1 MSNFDELKMVK
12 NEYNIPTEQLEYYKS
27 EIMRLLPQYRYKSD
41 RHYAPTNKGLNAL
54 LDVYNKEKGWMY
66 PYFMSH
72 PNYIGNGKIAFSSD
86 YHRKV
91 NISGCR
97 DFMYWISDNLREN
110 YLEKYEVR
118 CCGMT
123 FTEAEDAYN
132 RLDGIVTWMKRIETT
147 KLGSGLATCRVNGMT
162 LKEIASERKRLYYI
176 KSKIEDNNVYAGGD
190 HYLPAKKYE
199 DLRKLQSFI
208 NTIHDNPHMFTT
220 AEEIDNLNGLTKS
233 LDLRIVAGQKFSRII
248 GKFCRKL
255 GIDKLEDYQQKFAK
269 FGDDINE
276 LAIRRHTVI
285 SINPIDYL
293 TMSFGNSWSS
303 CHTIDKLNDRNCPN
317 SYRGM
322 YSGGT
327 LSYMLDGASIVFYT
341 VDKKYDGT
349 DFEFEP
355 KVNRCM
361 FHIGE
366 DKIIQG
372 RVYPQNNDGDQTI
385 YNEIRA
391 IMQKTISEMLNT
403 NNLWIIKQGT
413 STCDT
418 MSDSCGA
425 HYRDYLHFSNCNV
438 SWLKPSEG
446 KLKNTNRIKI
456 GHKGIC
462 PKCGEEHSNCDS
474 IICNDCFAEVKRCPH
489 CGRRVGE
496 NDHIEIDG
504 QVYCSNCARYC
515 VHHQRY
521 EIDTVMIRLYT
532 NAQMVR
538 INRRNVYTGCTAT
551 RNYIC
556 MDAVNENPDRYRQDA
571 ENGCFFDTES
581 WTGGIVVHS
590 FYNGN
595 SERTYYYASR
605 EYAEYLGY
613 KEAYNGKWYHKDELF
628 YDRHTGVKAY
638 IPQNEW
644 NYELACWNGI
654 ADEVRLHNEM
664 ITQRAERRAAREAR
678 RAAQSAA

>member
-41 RHYAPTNKGLNAL
+41 RHYAPTDKGLNAL

-91 NISGCR
+91 NVSGCR
-97 DFMYWISDNLREN
+97 DFMYWISDNLKET
-110 YLEKYEVR
+110 YLKKYEVR
-118 CCGMT
+118 RCGMT
-123 FTEAEDAYN
+123 FAEAENAYN
-132 RLDGIVTWMKRIETT
+132 RLDSIVAWMKRIENT
-147 KLGSGLATCRVNGMT
+147 KLGSGSATCRVNGMF
-162 LKEIASERKRLYYI
+162 LEEIAIERKRLYFI
-176 KSKIEDNNVYAGGD
+176 KSEIENNNVYAGGD

-199 DLRKLQSFI
+199 DLIKLQNFI
-208 NTIHDNPHMFTT
+208 SAIHNNPHMFTT
-220 AEEIDNLNGLTKS
+220 AEEVDNLNELTKT
-233 LDLRIVAGQKFSRII
+233 LDLRIVAGQKFSRIV

-276 LAIRRHTVI
+276 LVIKRHTVI

-317 SYRGM
+317 NYRGM

-391 IMQKTISEMLNT
+391 IMQKTVSEMLNA

-413 STCDT
+413 SACAE
-418 MSDSCGA
+418 MSTSRGA
-425 HYRDYLHFSNCNV
+425 HYRDYTNFSNCNV

-446 KLKNTNRIKI
+446 KLKNTNRIII
-456 GHKGIC
+456 GHGGIC
-462 PKCGEEHSNCDS
+462 PKCGEEHSSCDS
-474 IICNDCFAEVKRCPH
+474 IICNDCFNDVKRCPH
-489 CGRRVGE
+489 CGRRVTE
-496 NDHIEIDG
+496 DDHIEIDG
-504 QVYCSNCARYC
+504 QIYCSTCARYC

-521 EIDTVMIRLYT
+521 EIDTRMLRLCT
-532 NAQMVR
+532 NAHMMK
-538 INRRNVYTGCTAT
+538 INNRNVYTAYSTTDSYVCTEA
-551 RNYIC
+551 I
-556 MDAVNENPDRYRQDA
+556 NENPNRYRQDVDT
-571 ENGCFFDTES
+571 GYFFDTES
-581 WTGGIVVHS
+581 WTGGVVVHII
-590 FYNGN
+590 YNGN
-595 SERTYYYASR
+595 SERTSYYASK

-613 KEAYNGKWYHKDELF
+613 KEAYNGKWYHKDNLF
-628 YDRHTGVKAY
+628 YDRHAGVKAY

-654 ADEVRLHNEM
+654 ADEVRQHNEM
-664 ITQRAERRAAREAR
+664 LAQRAERRAAREAR
-678 RAAQSAA
+678 RNAQNAA

>member
-1 MSNFDELKMVK
+1 
-12 NEYNIPTEQLEYYKS
+12 
-27 EIMRLLPQYRYKSD
+27 
-41 RHYAPTNKGLNAL
+41 
-54 LDVYNKEKGWMY
+54 
-66 PYFMSH
+66 
-72 PNYIGNGKIAFSSD
+72 
-86 YHRKV
+86 
-91 NISGCR
+91 
-97 DFMYWISDNLREN
+97 MYWISDNLREN

-162 LKEIASERKRLYYI
+162 LKEIVSERKRLSYI
-176 KSKIEDNNVYAGGD
+176 KSKIEDNNVYAGSD

-208 NTIHDNPHMFTT
+208 NTIHDNPHMLTT
-220 AEEIDNLNGLTKS
+220 AEEIDNLNELTKS

-349 DFEFEP
+349 NFEFEP

-391 IMQKTISEMLNT
+391 IMQKTVSEMLNT

-504 QVYCSNCARYC
+504 QIYCSNCARYC
-515 VHHQRY
+515 MHHQRY
-521 EIDTVMIRLYT
+521 EIDTVMVRLYT

-556 MDAVNENPDRYRQDA
+556 MDAVNENPNRYRQDA

>member
-41 RHYAPTNKGLNAL
+41 RHYAPTDKGLNAL

-66 PYFMSH
+66 PYFMNH

-91 NISGCR
+91 NVSGCQE
-97 DFMYWISDNLREN
+97 FLFWVNNNLKDI
-110 YLEKYEVR
+110 YLKKYEAR

-123 FTEAEDAYN
+123 YREAENAFR
-132 RLDGIVTWMKRIETT
+132 RLDAIYEWMKRIENT
-147 KLGSGLATCRVNGMT
+147 KLGSGSATCRVNGMT
-162 LKEIASERKRLYYI
+162 LKEIANEHRRLYYI
-176 KSKIEDNNVYAGGD
+176 KSKIEDNNVYAGND

-199 DLRKLQSFI
+199 DLRKLQNFVSAI
-208 NTIHDNPHMFTT
+208 YDNPHMLTT
-220 AEEIDNLNGLTKS
+220 TEEVDNLNELTKS

-255 GIDKLEDYQQKFAK
+255 GIDKLDDYQQKFAK

-317 SYRGM
+317 NYRGM

-391 IMQKTISEMLNT
+391 IMQKTVSEMLNA
-403 NNLWIIKQGT
+403 NNLWILKQGT
-413 STCDT
+413 SACAEMTE
-418 MSDSCGA
+418 SRGA
-425 HYRDYLHFSNCNV
+425 HYRDYTNFSNCNV

-446 KLKNTNRIKI
+446 KLKNTNRIII
-456 GHKGIC
+456 GHRGIC
-462 PKCGEEHSNCDS
+462 PTCGTEHGSSDS
-474 IICNDCFAEVKRCPH
+474 IICSDCFNEIKRCPH
-489 CGRRVGE
+489 CGRRVE
-496 NDHIEIDG
+496 EDDHIEIDG
-504 QVYCSNCARYC
+504 QVYCSTCARYC
-515 VHHQRY
+515 IHHQRY
-521 EIDTVMIRLYT
+521 EIDTRMMRLCT
-532 NAQMVR
+532 NARMAR
-538 INRRNVYTGCTAT
+538 INRRNAHTTYSVTD
-551 RNYIC
+551 NYVCVEAI
-556 MDAVNENPDRYRQDA
+556 NENPDRYRPDA
-571 ENGCFFDTES
+571 DTGCFFDTES
-581 WTGGIVVHS
+581 WAGGVVVHY

-595 SERTYYYASR
+595 SEGTSYYASR

-613 KEAYNGKWYHKDELF
+613 KEAYNGKWYHKDNLF

-644 NYELACWNGI
+644 NYKLACWNGI
-654 ADEVRLHNEM
+654 ADEVRQHNEM
-664 ITQRAERRAAREAR
+664 LEQRAERRAAREAR
-678 RAAQSAA
+678 RNAQNAA

>member
-504 QVYCSNCARYC
+504 QVYCSHCARYC

>member
-462 PKCGEEHSNCDS
+462 PKCGEEHSN
-474 IICNDCFAEVKRCPH
+474 
-489 CGRRVGE
+489 RRVGE

>member
-41 RHYAPTNKGLNAL
+41 RHYAPTDKGLNAL

-91 NISGCR
+91 NVSGCR
-97 DFMYWISDNLREN
+97 DFMYWISDNLKEN
-110 YLEKYEVR
+110 YLEKYEVK

-123 FTEAEDAYN
+123 FAEAENAYN
-132 RLDGIVTWMKRIETT
+132 RLDSIVTWMRRIENT

-162 LKEIASERKRLYYI
+162 LKEITSERKRLYYI

-199 DLRKLQSFI
+199 DLRKLQNFI
-208 NTIHDNPHMFTT
+208 NTIHDSPHMFTT
-220 AEEIDNLNGLTKS
+220 AEEIDNLNELTKS

-391 IMQKTISEMLNT
+391 IMQKTVSEMLNT

-413 STCDT
+413 SICDT

-446 KLKNTNRIKI
+446 KLKNTNKIKI
-456 GHKGIC
+456 GHSGIC
-462 PKCGEEHSNCDS
+462 LKCGEEHSNCDS

-504 QVYCSNCARYC
+504 QIYCSSCARYC

-521 EIDTVMIRLYT
+521 EIDTTMVRLCT

-538 INRRNVYTGCTAT
+538 INRRNVYTGYITT

-556 MDAVNENPDRYRQDA
+556 IDAINENLDRYRQDA
-571 ENGCFFDTES
+571 ENGCYFDTES
-581 WTGGIVVHS
+581 WTGGVVVHR

-595 SERTYYYASR
+595 SERTYYYASK
-605 EYAEYLGY
+605 EYAEHLGY

>member
-41 RHYAPTNKGLNAL
+41 RHYAPTDKGLNAL

-66 PYFMSH
+66 PYFMNH
-72 PNYIGNGKIAFSSD
+72 PNYVGNGKIAFSSD

-97 DFMYWISDNLREN
+97 DFMYWISDNLKDS
-110 YLEKYEVR
+110 YFEKYEVR
-118 CCGMT
+118 RCGMT
-123 FTEAEDAYN
+123 FAEAEDAYN
-132 RLDGIVTWMKRIETT
+132 RLDNIVAWIKRIENT
-147 KLGSGLATCRVNGMT
+147 KLGSGSATCRVNGMT
-162 LKEIASERKRLYYI
+162 LKEIASERRRLYYI
-176 KSKIEDNNVYAGGD
+176 KTVIENNNVYAGGD
-190 HYLPAKKYE
+190 HYLPANKYE
-199 DLRKLQSFI
+199 DLKKLQKFI
-208 NTIHDNPHMFTT
+208 STIHDNPHMLTT
-220 AEEIDNLNGLTKS
+220 VEEIDNLNELTKS
-233 LDLRIVAGQKFSRII
+233 LDLRIVVGQKFSRIV

-255 GIDKLEDYQQKFAK
+255 GIDKLEGYQQKFAK

-303 CHTIDKLNDRNCPN
+303 CHTIDKLNDRDCPN
-317 SYRGM
+317 NYRGM

-372 RVYPQNNDGDQTI
+372 RVYPQSNDGDQTI

-391 IMQKTISEMLNT
+391 IMQKTVSEMLNA

-413 STCDT
+413 SICDT
-418 MSDSCGA
+418 MSNSYGA

-456 GHKGIC
+456 GHSGIC
-462 PKCGEEHSNCDS
+462 LKCGEEHNNCDS
-474 IICNDCFAEVKRCPH
+474 IICNDCFAEIKRCPH
-489 CGRRVGE
+489 CGRRVTE
-496 NDHIEIDG
+496 DDHIEIDG
-504 QVYCSNCARYC
+504 QIYCSTCARYC

-521 EIDTVMIRLYT
+521 EIDTTMVRLCT

-538 INRRNVYTGCTAT
+538 INRRNVYTGYTTT

-556 MDAVNENPDRYRQDA
+556 MDAINENPDRYRQDA

-581 WTGGIVVHS
+581 WTGGVVVHR

-613 KEAYNGKWYHKDELF
+613 KEAYNGKWYHKDNLF

-654 ADEVRLHNEM
+654 ADEVRHHNEM

-678 RAAQSAA
+678 RNAQNAA

>member
-41 RHYAPTNKGLNAL
+41 RHYAPTDKGLNAL

-91 NISGCR
+91 NVSGCQ
-97 DFMYWISDNLREN
+97 DFMYWISDNLKET
-110 YLEKYEVR
+110 YLKKYEVR
-118 CCGMT
+118 RCGMT
-123 FTEAEDAYN
+123 FAEAENAFN
-132 RLDGIVTWMKRIETT
+132 RLDSIVTWMRRIEST
-147 KLGSGLATCRVNGMT
+147 KLGSGSATCRVNGMF
-162 LKEIASERKRLYYI
+162 LKEIAIERKRLYFI
-176 KSKIEDNNVYAGGD
+176 KSEIENNSVYAGGD

-199 DLRKLQSFI
+199 DLRKLQNFI
-208 NTIHDNPHMFTT
+208 STIHDNPHMFTT
-220 AEEIDNLNGLTKS
+220 AEEVDNLNELTKS
-233 LDLRIVAGQKFSRII
+233 LDLRIVAGQKFSRIV

-276 LAIRRHTVI
+276 LVIKRHTVI

-317 SYRGM
+317 NYRGM

-391 IMQKTISEMLNT
+391 IMQKTMSEIFNV
-403 NNLWIIKQGT
+403 NNFWIIKQGT
-413 STCDT
+413 SACAE
-418 MSDSCGA
+418 MSESCGA
-425 HYRDYLHFSNCNV
+425 HYRDYTNFSNCNV

-456 GHKGIC
+456 GHSGIC
-462 PKCGEEHSNCDS
+462 LKCGEEHSNCDS
-474 IICNDCFAEVKRCPH
+474 IICNDCFNDVKRCPH
-489 CGRRVGE
+489 CGRRVTE

-504 QVYCSNCARYC
+504 QVYCSTCARYC
-515 VHHQRY
+515 SHHQRY
-521 EIDTVMIRLYT
+521 EIDTTMVRLYT

-556 MDAVNENPDRYRQDA
+556 LNAVNENPDRYRQDA

-581 WTGGIVVHS
+581 WTGGVVVHR

-654 ADEVRLHNEM
+654 ADEVRQHNEM
-664 ITQRAERRAAREAR
+664 IAQRAERRAAREAR
-678 RAAQSAA
+678 RNSQNAA

>member
-1 MSNFDELKMVK
+1 MNEMNELRMVK

-27 EIMRLLPQYRYKSD
+27 EIKNLLPDYRYKAD
-41 RHYAPTNKGLNAL
+41 GHYNPTDKGLDAL
-54 LDVYNKEKGWMY
+54 LDTYNKEKGWMY

-91 NISGCR
+91 NVEGCR
-97 DFMYWISDNLREN
+97 DFLDWVRDTIQDIYHN
-110 YLEKYEVR
+110 KYEAK

-123 FTEAEDAYN
+123 YREAYN
-132 RLDGIVTWMKRIETT
+132 ARRRLDYLVTHMREIERT
-147 KLGSGLATCRVNGMT
+147 KLGNGMASVKVNG
-162 LKEIASERKRLYYI
+162 LPLSEIKKEYNRMYYI
-176 KSKIEDNNVYAGGD
+176 TDYIDNHNVYIGNN
-190 HYLPAKKYE
+190 HYISEKKNNE
-199 DLRKLQSFI
+199 LTKLNLFI
-208 NTIHDNPHMFTT
+208 NLIGNNPHMLTT
-220 AEEIDNLNGLTKS
+220 ATEVNELNELTDF

-255 GIDKLEDYQQKFAK
+255 GIDKLDDYQQKFAK

-276 LAIRRHTVI
+276 LAIKRHTII

-317 SYRGM
+317 NYRGM

-341 VDKKYDGT
+341 IDRKYNGT

-413 STCDT
+413 YTCNT
-418 MSDSCGA
+418 MSDSYGA
-425 HYRDYLHFSNCNV
+425 HYRDYLHYNNCNV
-438 SWLKPSEG
+438 SWLKPTEG
-446 KLKNTNRIKI
+446 KLKNTNRIRI
-456 GHKGIC
+456 GHSGIC
-462 PKCGEEHSNCDS
+462 INCGEEHNNADS
-474 IICNDCFAEVKRCPH
+474 IICNDCFNEVKRCPH

-504 QVYCSNCARYC
+504 QVYCSTCARYC
-515 VHHQRY
+515 SHHQRY
-521 EIDTVMIRLYT
+521 EIDTWMTRLCT
-532 NAQMVR
+532 NARMAR
-538 INRRNVYTGCTAT
+538 INRRNVYTTYSATDNYVCTEA
-551 RNYIC
+551 I
-556 MDAVNENPDRYRQDA
+556 NENPNRYRQDA
-571 ENGCFFDTES
+571 DTGCFFDTES
-581 WTGGIVVHS
+581 WAGGVVVHC
-590 FYNGN
+590 FYNDN

-613 KEAYNGKWYHKDELF
+613 KEAYNGKWYHKDNLF
-628 YDRHTGVKAY
+628 YDRHAGVKAY
-638 IPQNEW
+638 IPQDEW

-654 ADEVRLHNEM
+654 ADEVRQHNEM
-664 ITQRAERRAAREAR
+664 LEQRAERRAAREAR
-678 RAAQSAA
+678 RNTQNAA

>member
-97 DFMYWISDNLREN
+97 DFMYWISDNLKDS
-110 YLEKYEVR
+110 YFEKYEVR
-118 CCGMT
+118 RCGMT
-123 FTEAEDAYN
+123 FAEAEDAYN
-132 RLDGIVTWMKRIETT
+132 RLDNIVAWIKRIENT
-147 KLGSGLATCRVNGMT
+147 KLGSGSATCRVNGMT
-162 LKEIASERKRLYYI
+162 LKEIASERRRLYYI
-176 KSKIEDNNVYAGGD
+176 KTVIENNNVYAGGD
-190 HYLPAKKYE
+190 HYLPANKYE
-199 DLRKLQSFI
+199 DLKKLQKFI
-208 NTIHDNPHMFTT
+208 STIHDNPHMLTT
-220 AEEIDNLNGLTKS
+220 VEEIDNLNELTKS
-233 LDLRIVAGQKFSRII
+233 LDLRIVVGQKFSRIV

-255 GIDKLEDYQQKFAK
+255 GIDKLEGYQQKFAK

-391 IMQKTISEMLNT
+391 IMQKTVSEMLNT

-504 QVYCSNCARYC
+504 QIYCSNCARYC
-515 VHHQRY
+515 MHHQRY
-521 EIDTVMIRLYT
+521 EIDTVMVRLYT

-556 MDAVNENPDRYRQDA
+556 MDAVNENPNRYRQDA

>member
-41 RHYAPTNKGLNAL
+41 RHYAPTDKGLNAL

-72 PNYIGNGKIAFSSD
+72 PNYVGNGKIAFSSD

-97 DFMYWISDNLREN
+97 DFMYWISDNLKDS
-110 YLEKYEVR
+110 YFKKYEVR
-118 CCGMT
+118 RCGMT
-123 FTEAEDAYN
+123 FGEVEDAYN
-132 RLDGIVTWMKRIETT
+132 RLDNIVAWMKRIENT
-147 KLGSGLATCRVNGMT
+147 KLGSGSATCRVNGMT
-162 LKEIASERKRLYYI
+162 LKEVASERRRLYYI
-176 KSKIEDNNVYAGGD
+176 KTVIENNSVCAGGD
-190 HYLPAKKYE
+190 HYLPANRYE
-199 DLRKLQSFI
+199 DLRKLQKFI
-208 NTIHDNPHMFTT
+208 NTIHDNPHMLTT
-220 AEEIDNLNGLTKS
+220 AEEIDNLNELTKS
-233 LDLRIVAGQKFSRII
+233 LDLRIVAGQKFSRIV

-255 GIDKLEDYQQKFAK
+255 GIDKLEGYQQRFAK

-303 CHTIDKLNDRNCPN
+303 CHTIDKLNDRNCQN
-317 SYRGM
+317 GYRGM

-372 RVYPQNNDGDQTI
+372 RVYPQSNDGDQTI

-413 STCDT
+413 CTCDA
-418 MSDSCGA
+418 MSDSYGA

-456 GHKGIC
+456 GHSGIC
-462 PKCGEEHSNCDS
+462 LKCGEEHSNCDS

-504 QVYCSNCARYC
+504 QIYCSSCARYC

-521 EIDTVMIRLYT
+521 EIDTTMVRLCT

-538 INRRNVYTGCTAT
+538 INRRNVYTGYTTT

-556 MDAVNENPDRYRQDA
+556 IDAINENLDRYRQDA
-571 ENGCFFDTES
+571 ENGCYFDTES
-581 WTGGIVVHS
+581 WTGGVVVHR

-595 SERTYYYASR
+595 SERTYYYASK

-613 KEAYNGKWYHKDELF
+613 KEAYNGKWYHKDELL

>member
-41 RHYAPTNKGLNAL
+41 RHYAPTDKGLNAL

-91 NISGCR
+91 NVSGCR
-97 DFMYWISDNLREN
+97 DFMYWISDRLKES
-110 YLEKYEVR
+110 YLKKYEVR
-118 CCGMT
+118 RCGMT
-123 FTEAEDAYN
+123 FAEAENAYN
-132 RLDGIVTWMKRIETT
+132 RLDNIVAWMKRIENT
-147 KLGSGLATCRVNGMT
+147 KLGSGSATCRVNGMT
-162 LKEIASERKRLYYI
+162 LKEIVRERKRLYYI
-176 KSKIEDNNVYAGGD
+176 KSEIEDNNVYVGGD
-190 HYLPAKKYE
+190 RYLPAKKYE
-199 DLRKLQSFI
+199 DLRKLQNFI

-220 AEEIDNLNGLTKS
+220 AEEIDNLNELTKS

-255 GIDKLEDYQQKFAK
+255 GIDKLGDYQQKFAK

-303 CHTIDKLNDRNCPN
+303 CHTIDKLNDRDCPN
-317 SYRGM
+317 NYRGM

-372 RVYPQNNDGDQTI
+372 RVYPQSNDGDQTI

-391 IMQKTISEMLNT
+391 IMQKTVSEMLNA

-413 STCDT
+413 STCNE
-418 MSDSCGA
+418 MSDSYGA
-425 HYRDYLHFSNCNV
+425 HYRDYLHFSGCNV

-456 GHKGIC
+456 GHSGIC
-462 PKCGEEHSNCDS
+462 LKCGEEHSNCDS

-521 EIDTVMIRLYT
+521 EIDTAMVRLYT

-556 MDAVNENPDRYRQDA
+556 LNAVNENPDRYRQDA

-581 WTGGIVVHS
+581 WTGGVVVHR

-654 ADEVRLHNEM
+654 ADEVRQHNEM
-664 ITQRAERRAAREAR
+664 IAQRAERRAAREAR
-678 RAAQSAA
+678 RNSQNAA